1 MNDFITFECLDKF
14 NIKNTFIGKPYDF
27 SDQNND
33 RISDISKLLSID
45 INKVYQANQTHS
57 SNIEVVLENDDI
69 NSVKFNNVDGLLT
82 NVKGVTLL
90 IKVADCQGIFLYDPV
105 NEVIGNIHSGWKGTA
120 DKIIIKAIDRMVL
133 EYGSNLSDII
143 VCINPCIQGCHFEI
157 EEDVLNIFKEKFGI
171 LINDFLLEGKI
182 KDGKQK
188 YYLDLVNLNKEL
200 LIEYGLN
207 KENIHLSKECTVCEN
222 NKYHSYR
229 ADKTPKRNGCVIS
242 LSNNI

>member
-1 MNDFITFECLDKF
+1 VNNFMKFEVLD
-14 NIKNTFIGKPYDF
+14 NLGIKNAFIGKPFDL
-27 SDQNND
+27 SDNNNE
-33 RISDISKLLSID
+33 RVNNITKLLNID
-45 INKVYQANQTHS
+45 SNKVYQAYQTHS
-57 SNIEVVLENDDI
+57 SNIETVLESDGL
-69 NSVKFNNVDGLLT
+69 NSDKFNNVDGLLT

-105 NEVIGNIHSGWKGTA
+105 KEVIGNIHSGWKGTA
-120 DKIIIKAIDRMVL
+120 DKIIIKAIDRMVS
-133 EYGSNLSDII
+133 EYGSNLKDII

-188 YYLDLVNLNKEL
+188 YYLDLANLNKEL

-207 KENIHLSKECTVCEN
+207 KENIYLSKKCTVCEN

-229 ADKTPKRNGCVIS
+229 ADKTSKRNGCVIS